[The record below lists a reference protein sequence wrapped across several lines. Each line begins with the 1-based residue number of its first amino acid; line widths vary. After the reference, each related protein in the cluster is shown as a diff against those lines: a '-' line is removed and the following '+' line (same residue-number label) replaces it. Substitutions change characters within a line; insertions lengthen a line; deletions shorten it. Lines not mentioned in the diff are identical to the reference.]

1 MQGTASIARLGSR
14 SSPAYRRL
22 MNFLSDN
29 TAGASPHVMAALA
42 AANDGPAAGYGADD
56 WTKRVEERLSAIFDR
71 EVAAFLVTTG
81 TAANALALASVV
93 RPWGAVITHE
103 ESHIVEDECGAPEFF
118 SDGAKLVDLPGP
130 GAKLTPGAV
139 TKALGHLGEGS
150 FHHVQAQA
158 LSITQAT
165 ECGTIYTPAEV
176 RALREASAA
185 RRLTFHMDGARFA
198 NALVSLGCTPAEIT
212 WKAGIDVLSF
222 GGTKNGAWAAEA
234 VVFFDPAKA
243 DEMKWRRKRA
253 GQTLSKGRFLGA
265 QFEGLLADDHWLHL
279 ARHANAQARL
289 LADAVEAG
297 GKARL
302 AWPSQANEVFIILS
316 AELDRELTGAGVR
329 YYPWSSR
336 SLAPDN
342 ALRPDEIV
350 ARFVMSFAT
359 DPEEVQRLI
368 ALVR

>member
-1 MQGTASIARLGSR
+1 
-14 SSPAYRRL
+14 
-22 MNFLSDN
+22 MNFISDN
-29 TAGASPHVMAALA
+29 AAGASPRVMAALA

-56 WTKRVEERLSAIFDR
+56 WTKRVEERLSAIFEH

-103 ESHIVEDECGAPEFF
+103 VSHIVEDECGAPEFF

-130 GAKLTPGAV
+130 GAKLSPEAV
-139 TKALGHLGEGS
+139 TQALHHLPQGNV
-150 FHHVQAQA
+150 HNVQAQA

-176 RALREASAA
+176 AALREASAA
-185 RRLTFHMDGARFA
+185 SRLTFHMDGARFA

-234 VVFFDPAKA
+234 VVFFDPARA

-265 QFEGLLADDHWLHL
+265 QFEGLLANDHWLDL
-279 ARHANAQARL
+279 ARHANAQATRL
-289 LADAVEAG
+289 AQAVEAG

-302 AWPSQANEVFIILS
+302 AWPAQANEVFILLP
-316 AELDRELTGAGVR
+316 AELDAALKAAGVR
-329 YYPWSSR
+329 YHAWSSR
-336 SLAPDN
+336 SLAPGN
-342 ALRPDEIV
+342 ALRAGEIV

-359 DPEEVQRLI
+359 DPAEVERLT
-368 ALVR
+368 AHFN

>member
-1 MQGTASIARLGSR
+1 
-14 SSPAYRRL
+14 
-22 MNFLSDN
+22 MNFISDN
-29 TAGASPHVMAALA
+29 IAGASPRVMAALA
-42 AANDGPAAGYGADD
+42 AANDGAAAGYGADD
-56 WTKRVEERLSAIFDR
+56 WSKRVEERLSAIFER

-130 GAKLTPGAV
+130 GAKLTPEAV
-139 TKALGHLGEGS
+139 TRALGHLPAGS
-150 FHHVQAQA
+150 FHNVQAQA

-176 RALREASAA
+176 VALREATAA

-198 NALVSLGCTPAEIT
+198 NAVVSLGCTPAEIT

-234 VVFFDPAKA
+234 VVFFDRGKA
-243 DEMKWRRKRA
+243 EEMKWRRKRA

-265 QFEGLLADDHWLHL
+265 QFEGLLADDHWLDL
-279 ARHANAQARL
+279 ARHANVQAAIL
-289 LADAVEAG
+289 SEAVAKG

-302 AWPSQANEVFIILS
+302 AWPTQANEVFVILP
-316 AELDRELTGAGVR
+316 AGLDASLKAAGVR
-329 YYPWSSR
+329 YHAWSSR
-336 SLAPDN
+336 SLAPGN
-342 ALRPDEIV
+342 ALRPGELV

-359 DPEEVQRLI
+359 EPADVERLT
-368 ALVR
+368 AHFG